1 MIFKRPIQRYSNM
14 PEPETPWQRA
24 GQIWDDRIGSARL
37 QASNWR
43 LMAFGALG
51 LASCLAAALVWQSLQ
66 SRIVPYVVEVDH
78 LGEPRAIAPADTA
91 YRPSDPEISWF
102 LARFISDVRARS
114 LDPVLMRQDWLQAY
128 DYAGTRGALFL
139 DEYARANDP
148 FAGGGDKTVSVE
160 VTSVVRASD
169 SSFQVKW
176 TETSYDR
183 GSLAGTARWT
193 AILTISQRP
202 PKNADVL
209 RRNPLGLHVDAI
221 AWSRELETA
230 SDRAPRPL
238 SPAPAMGL
246 APEATASLN

>member
-128 DYAGTRGALFL
+128 DYA
-139 DEYARANDP
+139 ARAARCSLMNMRVP
-148 FAGGGDKTVSVE
+148 TIPSLEA
-160 VTSVVRASD
+160 
-169 SSFQVKW
+169 
-176 TETSYDR
+176 ET
-183 GSLAGTARWT
+183 
-193 AILTISQRP
+193 RP
-202 PKNADVL
+202 
-209 RRNPLGLHVDAI
+209 
-221 AWSRELETA
+221 SR
-230 SDRAPRPL
+230 SR
-238 SPAPAMGL
+238 SPAWFGHR
-246 APEATASLN
+246 TVHSR